1 MHPNSIETSNKGEQH
16 KLIISKPKLSLSI
29 TPTQCPKGKKKL
41 AKLGRWQREDWPW
54 QDFLVERVA

>member
-41 AKLGRWQREDWPW
+41 AKLGR
-54 QDFLVERVA
+54 